1 MTTVTN
7 PKYAVRSDKLTN
19 LLFFHNE
26 SDREN
31 KKEKDKEKETE
42 EKGDI
47 YILTLC
53 TTKREK
59 ERELKIDS
67 ILTKIPPP

>member
-47 YILTLC
+47 
-53 TTKREK
+53 
-59 ERELKIDS
+59 
-67 ILTKIPPP
+67 